1 MSMPAP
7 NLAPAEP
14 FCTLRSEHTQD
25 SHPHRLIT
33 IEALLVLLACSL
45 TFLGV
50 FGAFRRCCT
59 NRAFIMFGFAA
70 YTISFT
76 AVAYTLGLIQNATF
90 CSQLFP
96 LGAVFLV
103 MVLGSADSY
112 TVHSL
117 EDVERWRSFNIEMLG
132 KCFMIGRVISIYR
145 PTSKIMQISYN
156 LIFLVSTKIDYRVR
170 ALMSA
175 SKDVMQ
181 KNCILLA
188 DYMKTEHQK
197 SDSNQV
203 DPSSLRGYKYFV
215 RETQETKDRLWF
227 LPAYWRRRPL
237 FFEGKAPEYRISL
250 GDTDDVITVEKV
262 WNCSGRLLSAR
273 DGDPDGKL
281 KDLCLS
287 FSLFKLIRLRFAG
300 YSLPQ
305 EAHDKLWSLIHHS
318 LHSEA
323 NGYQRVFR
331 VIEVELAFLFD
342 LFYTNF
348 SVTPSPHHIIVEV
361 LQLAILL
368 TFFLTII
375 STYQKSQNESTW
387 FTDEALVTF
396 LMMIAMLG
404 IEIVQFGIR
413 VFSEW
418 AKVLYIC
425 IYVRNEW
432 CQRNRIAEK
441 VIEIMC
447 GIKLRKPWG
456 GQLRQ
461 FSLLE
466 KCSYRPPKLI
476 YNSFTAAYFDQVR
489 DGQQEIAP
497 TKLSKE
503 VMKAIARSLMN
514 NGTRNLENGR
524 ASLRRNNVFDQLS
537 WACNLESSTHV
548 IMVWHIATSI
558 YEHER
563 RGAVPSFVS
572 QGQRENFHIATTLSK
587 YLAYLVAFAPRLLPN
602 HPYRSEYI
610 FGHVVKE
617 ARELFEGSSMSM
629 DKRIQKL
636 KDLGNEQ
643 YVETIVGQGAWLR
656 RQLSIEA
663 TDDEHIWTILADFW
677 AEMMLYVAP
686 STDVGAHAKYLSTG
700 GEFVTHVWV
709 LLSHAGIMRSP
720 DGSEQHDD
728 PERY

>member
-7 NLAPAEP
+7 YPAPAEP
-14 FCTLRSEHTQD
+14 FCTHRLVDTQE
-25 SHPHRLIT
+25 SRQLRLIT

-45 TFLGV
+45 TFLGF
-50 FGAFRRCCT
+50 FGAFRRSCT
-59 NRAFIMFGFAA
+59 NRTFTLFGFAA

-90 CSQLFP
+90 CNN
-96 LGAVFLV
+96 
-103 MVLGSADSY
+103 ADSY

-117 EDVERWRSFNIEMLG
+117 EDVERWKSFNIEMFG
-132 KCFMIGRVISIYR
+132 KCFMIGWVIATYT
-145 PTSKIMQISYN
+145 PTSNIMRIPVY
-156 LIFLVSTKIDYRVR
+156 LVCLVFVKIDYRVR

-188 DYMKTEHQK
+188 DYMKTEHQN

-215 RETQETKDRLWF
+215 RERKETKDHLWF
-227 LPAYWRRRPL
+227 LPARWRRWPL
-237 FFEGKAPEYRISL
+237 FFEGEAPEYRISL
-250 GDTDDVITVEKV
+250 RMTDDVITVEKV
-262 WNCSGRLLSAR
+262 WNCRGRLLSVR
-273 DGDPDGKL
+273 EGDPDGKL

-287 FSLFKLIRLRFAG
+287 FSLFNLIRLRFAG

-318 LHSEA
+318 LHSDA
-323 NGYQRVFR
+323 NGYERVFR
-331 VIEVELAFLFD
+331 VIEVELALLFD

-348 SVTPSPHHIIVEV
+348 SSFC
-361 LQLAILL
+361 LLSLAIIL
-368 TFFLTII
+368 
-375 STYQKSQNESTW
+375 SYQKSQNESTW
-387 FTDEALVTF
+387 STADALVTF
-396 LMMIAMLG
+396 FMMIDILG

-418 AKVLYIC
+418 AKVSYIC

-432 CQRNRIAEK
+432 CRRNRIAEK

-447 GIKLRKPWG
+447 RIKLRKPWG
-456 GQLRQ
+456 RQLRQ
-461 FSLLE
+461 YSLLE
-466 KCSYRPPKLI
+466 KCSYRPLKFI
-476 YNSFTAAYFDQVR
+476 YNSITVAYFDQER
-489 DGQQEIAP
+489 DGQKVIAP

-514 NGTRNLENGR
+514 NGTCNLENGR
-524 ASLRRNNVFDQLS
+524 ASLRRNNS
-537 WACNLESSTHV
+537 TTHV

-563 RGAVPSFVS
+563 RG
-572 QGQRENFHIATTLSK
+572 QENFHIATTLPK

-617 ARELFEGSSMSM
+617 ARELFEGSSVLM
-629 DKRIQKL
+629 DERIQKL
-636 KDLGNEQ
+636 KALDNEQ
-643 YVETIVGQGAWLR
+643 YGKTIVGQGAWLR
-656 RQLSIEA
+656 WQLSIEA
-663 TDDEHIWTILADFW
+663 TDDEHFWTILADFW

-686 STDVGAHAKYLSTG
+686 SNDVGAHAKHLSTG

>member
-7 NLAPAEP
+7 YPAPV
-14 FCTLRSEHTQD
+14 CSVGHSVDTQD
-25 SHPHRLIT
+25 SPSLRLVT
-33 IEALLVLLACSL
+33 IEVLLVLLACSL

-70 YTISFT
+70 YTISST
-76 AVAYTLGLIQNATF
+76 GVAYTLGLIQDTKF
-90 CSQLFP
+90 CKKLFP
-96 LGAVFLV
+96 LGAAFLLI
-103 MVLGSADSY
+103 VLGGADSY

-117 EDVERWRSFNIEMLG
+117 EDAERWRSINIQI
-132 KCFMIGRVISIYR
+132 IGTSFLASEVIGTFTPSSNTLQY
-145 PTSKIMQISYN
+145 
-156 LIFLVSTKIDYRVR
+156 LLLLVIVKVDQRVR

-181 KNCILLA
+181 KTYISLA
-188 DYMKTEHQK
+188 DYMKTEHQS
-197 SDSNQV
+197 SDLNQV
-203 DPSSLRGYKYFV
+203 DPSSLRGYKYLV
-215 RETQETKDRLWF
+215 KETKEIKDHLWF
-227 LPAYWRRRPL
+227 LPAYWTRRPL
-237 FFEGKAPEYRISL
+237 FFEGEAPEYRMSL
-250 GDTDDVITVEKV
+250 RMTDDVITVEKV
-262 WNCSGRLLSAR
+262 WNCRGRLLSAR
-273 DGDPDGKL
+273 GGDPDGKL

-287 FSLFKLIRLRFAG
+287 FSLSKLVCLRFAG
-300 YSLPQ
+300 YSLPR

-323 NGYQRVFR
+323 NGYERVFR

-348 SVTPSPHHIIVEV
+348 SVTPSPRRIISKV
-361 LQLAILL
+361 LQLVGLL
-368 TFFLTII
+368 VFSQAII
-375 STYQKSQNESTW
+375 SSYQKYPIESTRS
-387 FTDEALVTF
+387 TYDDALVTF
-396 LMMIAMLG
+396 SMMIAILG
-404 IEIVQFGIR
+404 IEIVQFSIR

-418 AKVLYIC
+418 AKVSYIC
-425 IYVRNEW
+425 MYVRNEW

-456 GQLRQ
+456 GQLQ
-461 FSLLE
+461 QYSLLE

-476 YNSFTAAYFDQVR
+476 FNRFTAEYFDQAK
-489 DGQQEIAP
+489 DGQRVIAP

-524 ASLRRNNVFDQLS
+524 ASLRRNNMFDQLS
-537 WACNLESSTHV
+537 WACNLESTTRV

-558 YEHER
+558 YEYEQR
-563 RGAVPSFVS
+563 RAVPSPLVS
-572 QGQRENFHIATTLSK
+572 QGQRENFNIATTLSK
-587 YLAYLVAFAPRLLPN
+587 YLAYLVAFAPRLLPD
-602 HPYRSEYI
+602 HRYKSEYI
-610 FGHVVKE
+610 FSRVVKE
-617 ARELFEGSSMSM
+617 ARELFKGSSILI
-629 DKRIQKL
+629 DERIQKL
-636 KDLGNEQ
+636 KALDNEQ
-643 YVETIVGQGAWLR
+643 YSKTIVGQGTRLGS
-656 RQLSIEA
+656 QLSIEA

-686 STDVGAHAKYLSTG
+686 SKDVGAHAKYLSTG

>member
-7 NLAPAEP
+7 YPAEP
-14 FCTLRSEHTQD
+14 FCIHRSVNTQE
-25 SHPHRLIT
+25 SRHRRVIA
-33 IEALLVLLACSL
+33 IEALLVLLGCSL
-45 TFLGV
+45 IFLGV

-59 NRAFIMFGFAA
+59 NRAFTLFGLAA

-76 AVAYTLGLIQNATF
+76 GVGYTLGLIQNATF
-90 CSQLFP
+90 CKELFP
-96 LGAVFLV
+96 LGAVFLL
-103 MVLGSADSY
+103 MVLGGADSY
-112 TVHSL
+112 TLHSL
-117 EDVERWRSFNIEMLG
+117 EDAERWKSFNIQMFG
-132 KCFMIGRVISIYR
+132 KCFMIGWAIGTYTPS
-145 PTSKIMQISYN
+145 SN
-156 LIFLVSTKIDYRVR
+156 LLLYLLLLLFVKVDHRVR

-181 KNCILLA
+181 KNYISLA
-188 DYMKTEHQK
+188 NYMKTEHQS

-215 RETQETKDRLWF
+215 RETKETKDHLWF
-227 LPAYWRRRPL
+227 LPAYSRQQPL
-237 FFEGKAPEYRISL
+237 FFEGEAPEYGISL
-250 GDTDDVITVEKV
+250 RMTDDVITVEKV
-262 WNCSGRLLSAR
+262 WNCRGRLLSAR
-273 DGDPDGKL
+273 GGDPDGKL

-287 FSLFKLIRLRFAG
+287 FSLFKLICLRFAG

-305 EAHDKLWSLIHHS
+305 EAHDKLWSLIQHS
-318 LHSEA
+318 LLSEV
-323 NGYQRVFR
+323 NDYERVFR

-348 SVTPSPHHIIVEV
+348 SVTPSPRHIISEV
-361 LQLAILL
+361 LQLVGLL
-368 TFFLTII
+368 AFSLAII
-375 STYQKSQNESTW
+375 SSYQKSQNESTRS
-387 FTDEALVTF
+387 TADALVTF
-396 LMMIAMLG
+396 FMMIAILG
-404 IEIVQFGIR
+404 IESVQFGIR
-413 VFSEW
+413 
-418 AKVLYIC
+418 
-425 IYVRNEW
+425 W

-447 GIKLRKPWG
+447 GIKLRKPWVR
-456 GQLRQ
+456 QLQ
-461 FSLLE
+461 QYSLLE
-466 KCSYRPPKLI
+466 KCSYHPPKLI
-476 YNSFTAAYFDQVR
+476 YNSLTAAYIDQGR

-537 WACNLESSTHV
+537 WACNLESTTHV

-558 YEHER
+558 YEHEQ
-563 RGAVPSFVS
+563 RG
-572 QGQRENFHIATTLSK
+572 GTTTLSK

-610 FGHVVKE
+610 FGRVVKE
-617 ARELFEGSSMSM
+617 ARELFEGSSLLM
-629 DKRIQKL
+629 DERIQKL
-636 KDLGNEQ
+636 NALDNEQ
-643 YVETIVGQGAWLR
+643 YGKTIVGQGAWLG

-686 STDVGAHAKYLSTG
+686 SNDMGAHAKYLSTG